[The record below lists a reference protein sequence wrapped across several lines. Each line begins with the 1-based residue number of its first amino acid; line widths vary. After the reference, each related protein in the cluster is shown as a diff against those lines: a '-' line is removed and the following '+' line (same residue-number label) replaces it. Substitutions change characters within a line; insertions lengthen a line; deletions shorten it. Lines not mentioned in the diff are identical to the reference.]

1 MGAKDTKMGQG
12 ERAPMW
18 TPNAKKKKK
27 KKKIKLYDDCS
38 IRIGGMHGP
47 LLTFLTSCGDVCG
60 CPECLSYS
68 LKTSL
73 PSRRCSSKGVRT
85 KFFK

>member
-27 KKKIKLYDDCS
+27 KKMKLYDDCS

-47 LLTFLTSCGDVCG
+47 LLTFFNALW
-60 CPECLSYS
+60 
-68 LKTSL
+68 
-73 PSRRCSSKGVRT
+73 
-85 KFFK
+85 